1 MTRKRI
7 LYISGS
13 IGLGHVSKD
22 FAIAQKI
29 RSQDPE
35 VEITWLA
42 ADPADLVLEKRG
54 EKLHPYSKQFASYS
68 AFAENASKGARLNLF
83 HYVLN
88 SRSGWIRNVQIF
100 KQIITEEHFDLV
112 IGNETYEIII
122 ALIFKLLKINI
133 PFLIIYDFLGLDSMS
148 GNMLESI
155 GNYILNWIWTRD
167 YKIFS
172 AKDMQALF
180 VGEPEDI
187 PDKKLGFLLPNR
199 REYAKAH
206 YKFIGYIIL
215 FDPEKYMEKIKIRAK
230 LGYGEEPLIICS
242 IGGTSIGKGLLEL
255 CNQAYPMIKE
265 KFPDLRMVL
274 VAGPRLDP
282 EAIEAHAGVEIR
294 GFVPE
299 LYQHYAACDLA
310 IVQGGFSSTLEL
322 TALRRPFIFF
332 PIEGHSEQESVAKHL
347 ARYNAGIKMYYSKT
361 TPDSLAGQVISNLS
375 KEVSFRPINTD
386 GSQKAARL
394 ICRLLESERGNSVE
408 A

>member
-1 MTRKRI
+1 MPRKKI

-22 FAIAQKI
+22 FAIAEKI
-29 RSQDPE
+29 RAQNPE

-42 ADPADLVLEKRG
+42 ADPADIVLETKG
-54 EKLHPYSKQFASYS
+54 EYLHPYSKQFASYS
-68 AFAENASKGARLNLF
+68 AFAENASKGTRLNLF
-83 HYVLN
+83 NYVLS
-88 SRSGWIRNVQIF
+88 SRRGWIRNVKIF

-112 IGNETYEIII
+112 VGNETYEIMI
-122 ALIFKLLKINI
+122 ALIFKLLKIRI
-133 PFLIIYDFLGLDSMS
+133 PFVIIYDFLGLDSMS
-148 GNMLESI
+148 GKMSERI
-155 GNYILNWIWTRD
+155 GNYILNWIWTKD

-199 REYAKAH
+199 REYAKAN

-215 FDPEKYMEKIKIRAK
+215 FDPPKYKDKIKIREK
-230 LGYGEEPLIICS
+230 LGYGEAPLIVCS

-255 CNQAYPMIKE
+255 CNQAYPIIKE
-265 KFPDLRMVL
+265 KFPGLRMVL
-274 VAGPRLDP
+274 VAGPRLAP
-282 EAIEAHAGVEIR
+282 ETIEAHAGVEVR

-299 LYQHYAACDLA
+299 LFQHYAACDLA

-347 ARYNAGIKMYYSKT
+347 ARYNAGIKMYYYRT
-361 TPDSLAGQVISNLS
+361 TPDSLAGQVISNLN
-375 KEVSFRPINTD
+375 KEVSYRPINTD
-386 GSQKAARL
+386 GAQKAAQL
-394 ICRLLESERGNSVE
+394 IYQLLKSE
-408 A
+408 APQ

>member
-1 MTRKRI
+1 MARKKI

-22 FAIAQKI
+22 IAIAKKI
-29 RSQDPE
+29 KAQNPH

-42 ADPADLVLEKRG
+42 VDPADIVLEKKG

-68 AFAENASKGARLNLF
+68 AFAENASKGTGLNLLN
-83 HYVLN
+83 YVLS
-88 SRSGWIRNVQIF
+88 SRRGWIRNVKIF

-112 IGNETYEIII
+112 VGNETYEIII
-122 ALIFKLLKINI
+122 AFIFKLLKIRI
-133 PFLIIYDFLGLDSMS
+133 PFVIIYDFIGLDSMS
-148 GNMLESI
+148 GKISERI
-155 GNYILNWIWTRD
+155 GNYILNCIWTQD

-172 AKDMQALF
+172 ARDMQALF

-215 FDPEKYMEKIKIRAK
+215 FDPKEYEDKTKIRDK
-230 LGYGEEPLIICS
+230 LGYGEEPLVICS

-255 CNQAYPMIKE
+255 CNQVYPIIKE
-265 KFPDLRMVL
+265 KYSGIRMVL

-282 EAIEAHAGVEIR
+282 RTINPHPGVEVR

-299 LYQHYAACDLA
+299 LFQHYAACDLA

-347 ARYNAGIKMYYSKT
+347 ARYHAGIKMYYSKT
-361 TPDSLAGQVISNLS
+361 TPDSLAEQVISNLN
-375 KEVSFRPINTD
+375 KEVSYKPISTD
-386 GSQKAARL
+386 GAKKAAQL
-394 ICRLLESERGNSVE
+394 INQLLK
-408 A
+408 

>member
-1 MTRKRI
+1 MTRKKI

-22 FAIAQKI
+22 FAIAEKI
-29 RSQDPE
+29 RAQYPG

-42 ADPADLVLEKRG
+42 ADPADIVLETKG
-54 EKLHPYSKQFASYS
+54 ESLHPYSKQFASYS
-68 AFAENASKGARLNLF
+68 AFAENSSRGTRLNLF
-83 HYVLN
+83 NYVLS
-88 SRSGWIRNVQIF
+88 SRIGWIRNVKIF
-100 KQIITEEHFDLV
+100 KRIITEEHFDLV
-112 IGNETYEIII
+112 VGNETYEIII
-122 ALIFKLLKINI
+122 ALIFKLIKIRI
-133 PFLIIYDFLGLDSMS
+133 PFVIIYDFIGLDSTS
-148 GNMLESI
+148 GRMTEKI

-167 YKIFS
+167 YKIFFG
-172 AKDMQALF
+172 KDMQALF
-180 VGEPEDI
+180 VGEIEDI

-215 FDPEKYMEKIKIRAK
+215 FDPVKYKDKIKIREI

-255 CNQAYPMIKE
+255 CNQAYPIIKK
-265 KFPDLRMVL
+265 KFSDLRMVL
-274 VAGPRLDP
+274 VAGPRLAP
-282 EAIEAHAGVEIR
+282 ETIEAQAGVEVK

-299 LYQHYAACDLA
+299 LFQHYAACDLA

-347 ARYNAGIKMYYSKT
+347 ARYHAGIKMYYSKT
-361 TPDSLAGQVISNLS
+361 TPETLAEQVISNLN
-375 KEVSFRPINTD
+375 KEVSYRPINTD
-386 GSQKAARL
+386 GAQKSAQL
-394 ICRLLESERGNSVE
+394 ICQLLKSETPQ
-408 A
+408 